1 VLNDLQRLRTF
12 VAVVDAGGVARAVG
26 RVRLSQPALSRQ
38 IRALE
43 TTLGVQLF
51 DRIGRRVQLTSE
63 GEDLLRRARRL
74 LADADSLG
82 ERASALKSG
91 RTGIVRVGATPQVIE
106 TFLAGFLT
114 HYQRRHP
121 GVEVQLVEDGGARL
135 PTRLERG
142 EVQLALMVAGDP
154 RFQWRAL
161 SQIYVLAV
169 FPESHP
175 LGRRAR
181 VEIDELGELPL
192 LLLRR
197 DFGSRQW
204 FDAACQI
211 AHVRPRVLLES
222 GTPQTLIALVPSG
235 YGIAIVP
242 SNAQLPTEGVRAVP
256 VVQRGTPLGR
266 WASISWDPRRYLA
279 PYAAGLV
286 DELVA
291 YAQRSY
297 PGRRFTR
304 AVPSLPRP
312 QPSDSRPD

>member
-1 VLNDLQRLRTF
+1 MLNDLQRLRTF
-12 VAVVDAGGVARAVG
+12 VAVVDAGGVARAVA

-43 TTLGVQLF
+43 STLGVQLF

-106 TFLAGFLT
+106 ALLAGFLT

-154 RFQWRAL
+154 RFQWRVL
-161 SQIYVLAV
+161 SPIYLLAV
-169 FPESHP
+169 FPESHR
-175 LGRRAR
+175 LGRRTT
-181 VEIDELGELPL
+181 VEIEELAEMPL
-192 LLLRR
+192 LVLRR

-204 FDAACQI
+204 FDAACQV

-222 GTPQTLIALVPSG
+222 GAPQTLVALVPSG
-235 YGIAIVP
+235 YGIAVVP
-242 SNAQLPTEGVRAVP
+242 SNAHLPVAGLRAVP
-256 VVQRGTPLGR
+256 VVQRGMPLGR

-279 PYAAGLV
+279 PYAEGLV
-286 DELVA
+286 EELVA
-291 YAQRSY
+291 YYPRAY

-304 AVPSLPRP
+304 GVPSLPRP
-312 QPSDSRPD
+312 QPSDSRRA